1 MKNVVIAILALST
14 ITTGYIVATNSLQM
28 SIEGLDGKTL
38 VVRRGDITIP
48 VNATGSIVPY
58 RRIEI
63 KAEASG
69 EVIHIAR
76 NAGERVRAGELLV
89 RLDPINEQRNVDRAK
104 LDVEV
109 AAARLEESQLL
120 LRQAETADLSAANAI
135 IEDLTGAMAYAEF
148 RRDKLAALPEH
159 QRANEEMFERET
171 TLQRSQSQLRKAQAD
186 LERINLAIPRARQ
199 AVRQA
204 EAALASAKNFEDDA
218 ALRLTKTD
226 ILAPFDGVVAKI
238 EKQVGEVIQ
247 GGKTTITGG
256 TVLAIMLDVRRLIV
270 QAEVDEADIGRVL
283 KLAPPWALPGHE
295 DGLHMPEDTATLD
308 ALEHTPT
315 IRVESFPDEEFRG
328 VIERIYPEP
337 ERRAGVVT
345 YLVDVVIS
353 GGDRSKLLSGMRAD
367 VTFTSEHA
375 KNVLL
380 CPTEAIRRGPSGGL
394 GVFIPKETTDS
405 DERPYEWIE
414 CTFGLDNGN
423 VSEVRAGL
431 SEADV
436 VYTKLP
442 RKVDRD
448 KMKSKKKKT

>member
-1 MKNVVIAILALST
+1 MKNLVIVILALST
-14 ITTGYIVATNSLQM
+14 IITGYVVATNSLKM
-28 SIEGLDGKTL
+28 SIEGLDGKTMTI
-38 VVRRGDITIP
+38 RRGDITIP

-76 NAGERVRAGELLV
+76 NAGDRVRAGELLV
-89 RLDPINEQRNVDRAK
+89 RLDPVNEQRNVDRAR

-109 AAARLEESQLL
+109 AGGRLEEVKLL
-120 LRQAETADLSAANAI
+120 LRQAETADLNGAKAI
-135 IEDLTGAMAYAEF
+135 VEDLTSAMGYAKF
-148 RRDKLAALPEH
+148 RRDKLAALPAH
-159 QRANEEMFERET
+159 QRNDEEMFERKT
-171 TLQRSQSQLRKAQAD
+171 TYQRSQFQLRKAEAD
-186 LERINLAIPRARQ
+186 LERINIAIPRARQ

-204 EAALASAKNFEDDA
+204 KAALASSRNFEADA
-218 ALRLTKTD
+218 ELRLTKTD
-226 ILAPFDGVVAKI
+226 ILAPFDGIVAKI

-256 TVLAIMLDVRRLIV
+256 TVLAIMLDVSRLIV

-283 KLAPPWALPGHE
+283 RLAPPWALPGHE
-295 DGLHMPEDTATLD
+295 DGVRMPDDPAALD
-308 ALEHTPT
+308 NLEHVPT

-345 YLVDVVIS
+345 YLVDVLIS
-353 GGDRSKLLSGMRAD
+353 GGDRAKLLSGMRAD

-375 KNVLL
+375 TNVLL
-380 CPTEAIRRGPSGGL
+380 CPTEAISRGPTGGL
-394 GVFIPKETTDS
+394 GVYIPKATPDS
-405 DERPYEWIE
+405 EERPYEWIP
-414 CTFGLDNGN
+414 CLFGLDNGN
-423 VSEVRAGL
+423 VSEVREGL
-431 SEADV
+431 SENDV

-448 KMKSKKKKT
+448 RKKKSKR